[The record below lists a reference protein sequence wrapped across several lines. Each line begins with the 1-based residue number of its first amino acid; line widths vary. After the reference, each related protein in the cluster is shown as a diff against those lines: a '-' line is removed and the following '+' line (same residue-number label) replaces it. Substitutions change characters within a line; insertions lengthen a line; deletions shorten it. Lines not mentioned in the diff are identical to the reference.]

1 MESSELSVV
10 KSNEIIQA
18 RYNLTVQEQKFLL
31 YLVSVIDRKQEEQ
44 KDIEIFDKCIIKVTE
59 VEKLLNVSGK
69 KWGSIYKI
77 VKSIVISLNKKPLEI
92 ITPDGNPKI
101 INWTDSIEL
110 VKGKGI
116 IIYQFSHSI
125 YPYILKLKEHFT
137 KYNLSNILYLQSSYS
152 IRLYELLKS
161 NQYRGKVEY
170 ELLELKKMFF
180 GSEYLNKYPVYYD
193 FKKRVILRAEKELK
207 ERSDIYFTFKEKRK
221 LRKVHSITFFIFKNE
236 KNSAKAKGKSKELKI
251 DDEKIEVLTNCLKRN
266 GILEKKALVIAQKE
280 FLIIKSDK
288 SRAEAQKRNPSFLA
302 YIEEKVSLLVFE
314 QKKGKVKNPQG
325 YLIKAL
331 EEDYVNFEYLNQIKR
346 KEQQQKARERTALKN
361 EKEKALQKLKTKSY
375 NLNLKNL
382 KIILGSIKPTVFF
395 EAVEDANIGTMFKV
409 ELDKSKSPL
418 ENYEIQSASGRI
430 PILNKMI
437 ANYKSDFETAEK
449 KALDKKIKEVEKALR
464 QI

>member
-1 MESSELSVV
+1 MV
-10 KSNEIIQA
+10 K
-18 RYNLTVQEQKFLL
+18 
-31 YLVSVIDRKQEEQ
+31 
-44 KDIEIFDKCIIKVTE
+44 IIKVFVFVIFVSVSSYGQTAE
-59 VEKLLNVSGK
+59 QEQFIKL
-69 KWGSIYKI
+69 YKENYI
-77 VKSIVISLNKKPLEI
+77 EWISSPEI
-92 ITPDGNPKI
+92 AKMQERDPELKQI
-101 INWTDSIEL
+101 INAIPIQETNA
-110 VKGKGI
+110 
-116 IIYQFSHSI
+116 F
-125 YPYILKLKEHFT
+125 KEA
-137 KYNLSNILYLQSSYS
+137 
-152 IRLYELLKS
+152 
-161 NQYRGKVEY
+161 
-170 ELLELKKMFF
+170 
-180 GSEYLNKYPVYYD
+180 
-193 FKKRVILRAEKELK
+193 FKKAEM
-207 ERSDIYFTFKEKRK
+207 ERGQDSVQDITAMLGDGAFD
-221 LRKVHSITFFIFKNE
+221 VSMDII
-236 KNSAKAKGKSKELKI
+236 
-251 DDEKIEVLTNCLKRN
+251 
-266 GILEKKALVIAQKE
+266 KE
-280 FLIIKSDK
+280 FLAKENTDIIINMYWQVIKSEK